1 MILNQTIGDCL
12 TNYFM
17 KIVLNLILM
26 FSIIGISF
34 SQSNK
39 EQIQIL
45 GSRLDSLKTI
55 QSNEKQSFEKR
66 KNELESSITLSHQKT
81 AELLKELSI
90 KNENLQNQISE
101 NQKLD
106 QDILSLK
113 LELKSIED
121 SIQIHIDNQ
130 PIILLDNSYLGK
142 SDNEIIKLLNISNS
156 DFYEGFFTIWNG
168 SNNTNNVNT
177 IDYLEIS
184 GKQLFQLS
192 GTKYCVAVVQVQ
204 SPNSF
209 VSSEGTSI
217 LALFKINNGFW
228 TLLSKYNTNFGGQL
242 GNPSDLDK
250 FSLMGDKTL
259 AVELSNFSQGQG
271 STHQYRMIYALVNNE
286 FVLVY
291 QGDKHWDEF
300 GRAGSS
306 ANSSDTEVT
315 FIKSKSKFSDLQVK
329 VQEEGKKVKTTTLKF
344 NETTMKYE

>member
-1 MILNQTIGDCL
+1 L
-12 TNYFM
+12 TT
-17 KIVLNLILM
+17 
-26 FSIIGISF
+26 
-34 SQSNK
+34 
-39 EQIQIL
+39 
-45 GSRLDSLKTI
+45 RLDSLKTVK
-55 QSNEKQSFEKR
+55 SSEKLNFETR
-66 KNELESSITLSHQKT
+66 KKELESSISKSDQKT
-81 AELLKELSI
+81 NELLKEISI

-228 TLLSKYNTNFGGQL
+228 TLLSKYNTNFRGQL
-242 GNPSDLDK
+242 GNPSYLDK

-259 AVELSNFSQGQG
+259 AVELSNFSQCQG
-271 STHQYRMIYALVNNE
+271 STHRYRMIYALVNNE

-291 QGDKHWDEF
+291 QGDKHYDEF
-300 GRAGSS
+300 GRAGSL

-315 FIKSKSKFSDLQVK
+315 FMKSNSKFFDLQVK
-329 VQEEGKKVKTTTLKF
+329 VQEKGKKVKTTIFKF
-344 NETTMKYE
+344 NESTMKYE